1 VTENGD
7 KNGNDPQQDTGQQQD
22 QQRNTIHLHELL
34 NRLEGA
40 KGHFLVGQREIL
52 IAVRE
57 VIKILAD
64 LSGQA
69 PDSVA
74 GVPIYLF
81 ETSAA
86 MIDYLISYLPGPP
99 PDEILKA
106 RQEALTD
113 LISLIDKEAGR
124 TGKFATDERDLLK
137 VDALMSL
144 KRYLEHELEH
154 GPKEPKPRITEVEI
168 E

>member
-1 VTENGD
+1 VSDIPTDDRSGRDDQE
-7 KNGNDPQQDTGQQQD
+7 QQKASI
-22 QQRNTIHLHELL
+22 RLHELL
-34 NRLEGA
+34 NRLEDA

-57 VIKILAD
+57 IIKILAD
-64 LSGQA
+64 ISGQA
-69 PDSVA
+69 PDSIA
-74 GVPIYLF
+74 GVPVYLF

-99 PDEILKA
+99 PEEILKA
-106 RQEALTD
+106 RQEALQE
-113 LISLIDKEAGR
+113 LISLIDKEAER
-124 TGKFATDERDLLK
+124 TGRFAEDERDVLK
-137 VDALMSL
+137 VEALVSL

-154 GPKEPKPRITEVEI
+154 GPKEAKPRITKVEI